1 MAICF
6 FDFQISNKINVNI
19 HIDGEEMGSLH
30 Q

>member
-6 FDFQISNKINVNI
+6 FDLQISNKIIVNI